1 MFPPHPPVPVDPKS
15 WSGPWVSVTNPEDI
29 RKFICTI
36 NQKQYNQ
43 ASNTPFASRYLAKN
57 IGLNLE
63 GPAVKSILDGTFQ
76 IDPSSRL
83 LPETQR
89 IIEALGK
96 PPLGGTTS
104 FPTLITP
111 EEFKSTSNIVKERTS
126 SSVSGRHVGHY
137 KAAATS
143 DPLSQMHF
151 LMMSLPYIIG
161 FSPKRWRRVV
171 DIMIR
176 KEPGNPKIH
185 RLRII
190 AFLES
195 DFNQSQRILIA

>member
-1 MFPPHPPVPVDPKS
+1 
-15 WSGPWVSVTNPEDI
+15 
-29 RKFICTI
+29 
-36 NQKQYNQ
+36 
-43 ASNTPFASRYLAKN
+43 
-57 IGLNLE
+57 LNLE
-63 GPAVKSILDGTFQ
+63 DPAVKSILDGTFQ

-96 PPLGGTTS
+96 PPVGGTTS

-111 EEFKSTSNIVKERTS
+111 EEFKSTYNIVKERTS

-143 DPLSQMHF
+143 DPLSQMHS

-171 DIMIR
+171 DVMLE

-190 AFLES
+190 ALLES
-195 DFNQSQRILIA
+195 DFNQSQRILIARRLFYKMEDINIIPDMQYGSRPGKLCISPVLNKQLTHDIVRQTRTTIAVIENDALG